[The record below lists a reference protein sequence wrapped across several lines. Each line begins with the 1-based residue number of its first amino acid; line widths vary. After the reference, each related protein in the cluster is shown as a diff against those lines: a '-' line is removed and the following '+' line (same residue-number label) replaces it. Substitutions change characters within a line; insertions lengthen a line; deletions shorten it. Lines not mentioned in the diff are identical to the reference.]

1 MSSFKKSSKNNH
13 LSSQKKVKSSSGRKQ
28 GYRMSAWQKDIQRAA
43 CREDDLEGF
52 NKFMEIFVYLVK
64 EMRGKAFYIIDKPLE
79 KGIFF
84 SQESHIFLLEQVNRK
99 KNASGSVAVC
109 FFRNVS
115 MPNVKVA
122 FRVYDLYIMMKNG
135 QFYPVNEED
144 REDFFIP
151 MLEVLERGNLDF
163 PDKDTLRK
171 RLAKSLSEKLG
182 GYRECF

>member
-1 MSSFKKSSKNNH
+1 LSSFKKNSKNNY

-52 NKFMEIFVYLVK
+52 NKFMGIFVYLVK
-64 EMRGKAFYIIDKPLE
+64 EMKGKAFYIIDKPLE
-79 KGIFF
+79 KGFFF
-84 SQESHIFLLEQVNRK
+84 SQENYIFLLDQVSSK
-99 KNASGSVAVC
+99 KDASGSVVMF

-122 FRVYDLYIMMKNG
+122 FRAYDLYIMMKSG
-135 QFYPVNEED
+135 QFYPMNDED

-151 MLEVLERGNLDF
+151 MLEVIERGDLDF
-163 PDKDTLRK
+163 PDKGTLRK
-171 RLAKSLSEKLG
+171 RLVKSLSEKL
-182 GYRECF
+182 E